1 MISFSYENSIIVI
14 TRQSKRERNKVYQQR
29 LTDLLSKLGLHC
41 GCSHIF
47 DRFSE
52 LRYYYIQSKAALYE
66 GEKGSPENILWNF
79 GDYYFADLIGALDN
93 STSLKSLCHPN
104 ILRVHEHDNI
114 YGTDFVRCLRTY
126 IFNGCNI
133 AQTGKELFMHRNT
146 HAYRLEKIAETIAMD
161 VQQLPENQRM
171 QLWFSCRISCVL

>member
-79 GDYYFADLIGALDN
+79 GDYYFANLIGALDN
-93 STSLKSLCHPN
+93 ST
-104 ILRVHEHDNI
+104 
-114 YGTDFVRCLRTY
+114 
-126 IFNGCNI
+126 
-133 AQTGKELFMHRNT
+133 
-146 HAYRLEKIAETIAMD
+146 EKPVPSQYTARSRA
-161 VQQLPENQRM
+161 
-171 QLWFSCRISCVL
+171 